1 MAGSLSRRGVWRLQW
16 TWGKPGKAP
25 ALAAALQYRQQ
36 LGCRPTLTQPD
47 ASRQPA
53 TETTTCECCGSLEEL
68 GGEGASVAPALLLDL
83 RGVDHGRVALL
94 RAAPLLRFEG
104 KWSHVKVEGQ
114 WSNVCA
120 HVGQGKAPG
129 AMLLLPMRPHI
140 GVHPLHCY
148 VFASLRSQRRW
159 P

>member
-1 MAGSLSRRGVWRLQW
+1 VRR
-16 TWGKPGKAP
+16 AP
-25 ALAAALQYRQQ
+25 
-36 LGCRPTLTQPD
+36 
-47 ASRQPA
+47 
-53 TETTTCECCGSLEEL
+53 
-68 GGEGASVAPALLLDL
+68 LLDR

-94 RAAPLLRFEG
+94 RAGPLLRFEG